1 MNKKIV
7 QRTHKALIELSNQNE
22 SRKKLSFSYENEN
35 LKYKS
40 RLRDFSSVEFKLF
53 DILFDEM
60 SVQESV
66 SNLFNEKILNT
77 TEGRPALH
85 HKYREYNPALEF
97 DFRKICQPLLRRI
110 KKREFKNI
118 ITFGIGGSYEGPK
131 LLQEYLFNAS
141 AKMNYFF
148 VTGPDKDE
156 FNAIVKPLMGQ
167 NNLYIFF
174 K

>member
-77 TEGRPALH
+77 T
-85 HKYREYNPALEF
+85 F
-97 DFRKICQPLLRRI
+97 
-110 KKREFKNI
+110 
-118 ITFGIGGSYEGPK
+118 
-131 LLQEYLFNAS
+131 
-141 AKMNYFF
+141 
-148 VTGPDKDE
+148 
-156 FNAIVKPLMGQ
+156 
-167 NNLYIFF
+167 
-174 K
+174 

>member
-85 HKYREYNPALEF
+85 HKYRENNPSIEF
-97 DFRKICQPLLRRI
+97 DFQKI
-110 KKREFKNI
+110 
-118 ITFGIGGSYEGPK
+118 
-131 LLQEYLFNAS
+131 
-141 AKMNYFF
+141 
-148 VTGPDKDE
+148 
-156 FNAIVKPLMGQ
+156 
-167 NNLYIFF
+167 
-174 K
+174 